1 MDEKIQPTAEV
12 GTEEVANQPEGE
24 VKPQPTIEELL
35 EVVKQKDAEI
45 ERKEGVLQQT
55 KRELKDARQRGGSKA
70 EIDTLGKRMEAQE
83 EWLAQALDDIANRV
97 GGDYEEPKP
106 TKKSY
111 SQQLEE
117 RRAKTKPEEVKP
129 DPDAQKFLAYCEAV
143 DLHLDYEDLEECDP
157 LVKEALGEGRDFKEG
172 LKYLK
177 GKVKSKDSVDVD
189 KVVNE
194 KLQTAKEQW
203 MKEFHLTDQG
213 PGGPNA
219 SSTAWRDMTPEE
231 KLLAGVQG
239 KK

>member
-1 MDEKIQPTAEV
+1 MVEKEQPTAEV

-35 EVVKQKDAEI
+35 KVVEQKDAEI
-45 ERKEGVLQQT
+45 NRKEEVIQQT
-55 KRELKDARQRGGSKA
+55 KTEKKRLERLGGSKA
-70 EIDTLGKRMEAQE
+70 EIAALGKRLEAQE
-83 EWLAQALDDIANRV
+83 DLLAQALDDITNRV
-97 GGDYEEPKP
+97 TGEYEEAKP
-106 TKKSY
+106 QRKSY

-117 RRAKTKPEEVKP
+117 RRAKSKPEEAKP
-129 DPDAQKFLAYCEAV
+129 DPDAQKFLAYCDAE
-143 DLHLDYEDLEECDP
+143 DLHLDYEDLEGCDP

-177 GKVKSKDSVDVD
+177 DKVKSKDSVDVD

-194 KLQTAKEQW
+194 KLQTAKELW

-213 PGGPNA
+213 AGGPSA